1 MAARDQNLPRSSRGW
16 LGWLGLG
23 LSGEAREEAN
33 GAAQQAPAPERRS
46 HAQARQLD
54 EVAQF
59 IVAHQLEVSAASL
72 SVAYNYLNA
81 TDSRLVRA
89 VERRIHSREPLTRE
103 WLEDLAGDSSR
114 GEDIATLNQLVE
126 RLETSIDELATTSRD
141 AHSATSR
148 YHSALKEHVSELE
161 HANKT
166 GGVIAELAAIAR
178 VMVRRTRDLERQM
191 LRSEAQTRALRRR
204 LSEARRASEVD
215 HLTGLP
221 NRRSFDATY
230 REQFQQARAE
240 AEPLCVAFCDIDN
253 FKAINDV
260 HGHDAGDRVLKLVA
274 DSFASFSHDR
284 CHVARHGG
292 EEFVMLMRGMAL
304 DDAFAGLDGLRR
316 QLAERR
322 LVNRLTEEPFGQVSF
337 SAGIADVFACGDP
350 SIALRAADAALF
362 RAKRKGR
369 NCVEIAQAEDCLP
382 PLASSAA

>member
-1 MAARDQNLPRSSRGW
+1 MAARDSNQPRASRVL

-23 LSGEAREEAN
+23 VPEAVETDQGSAR
-33 GAAQQAPAPERRS
+33 QSTPSPERRT
-46 HAQARQLD
+46 HAQSRQLD

-59 IVAHQLEVSAASL
+59 IVTHQVEVSAASL
-72 SVAYNYLNA
+72 AVAFNYLNA
-81 TDSRLVRA
+81 TDSRLIRA
-89 VERRIHSREPLTRE
+89 VDRRIRNREPLSRE
-103 WLEDLAGDSSR
+103 WLEDLLGDSGR
-114 GEDIATLNQLVE
+114 GDDIALLNQLVE
-126 RLETSIDELATTSRD
+126 RLESSIDELATTSRD
-141 AHSATSR
+141 AHNATSQ
-148 YHSALKEHVSELE
+148 YHSALKEHVGDLE
-161 HANKT
+161 QADRA
-166 GGVIAELAAIAR
+166 GGVIAELATIAR
-178 VMVRRTRDLERQM
+178 VMLRRTRDLERQM

-304 DDAFAGLDGLRR
+304 DDAFAGLDALRR